1 MDRKTKRLMGQSET
15 NSNMVD
21 SDPTVS
27 KSYIN
32 FKLNYLIKRQR
43 LPNWIKSTGYNSMIF
58 ARNLL

>member
-1 MDRKTKRLMGQSET
+1 MQQSET
-15 NSNMVD
+15 NSNMVN

-32 FKLNYLIKRQR
+32 FKLNYPIKRQR
-43 LPNWIKSTGYNSMIF
+43 LPDWIKSTGYNSMIF

>member
-1 MDRKTKRLMGQSET
+1 MQQSET
-15 NSNMVD
+15 NSNMVN

-32 FKLNYLIKRQR
+32 FKLNYPIKRQR
-43 LPNWIKSTGYNSMIF
+43 LPDWIKSTRYNSIF

>member
-1 MDRKTKRLMGQSET
+1 MGQSET

-21 SDPTVS
+21 LEPTVS

-32 FKLNYLIKRQR
+32 FKLNHSIKRQR
-43 LPNWIKSTGYNSMIF
+43 LPDWIKSTEYNSLIF